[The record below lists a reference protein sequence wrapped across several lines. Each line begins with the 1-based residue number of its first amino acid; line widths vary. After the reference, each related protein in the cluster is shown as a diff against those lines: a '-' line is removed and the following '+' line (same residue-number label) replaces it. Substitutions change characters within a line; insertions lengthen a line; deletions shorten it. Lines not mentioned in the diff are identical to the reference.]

1 MRGTSGGRDKIRV
14 VPSSRRRTI
23 LSLITGFVLVL
34 TWNTAGC
41 ANLSR
46 SPMPPMRPVAG
57 AATSTIGPDA
67 YERSGRTPQLRLTL
81 PPATSPRPFPLVVA
95 LHSLANDGHEPQA
108 EWGID
113 ALAASAG
120 VAVAYPDGLD
130 TSWDAGTCCGQAAA
144 DHIDDVGWL
153 RALISDLEQ
162 HYPIDRHRVI
172 LVGFSN
178 GGMLA
183 YRYACEHAAEI
194 AGIAVVAA
202 SLQTTDC
209 TPAAPV
215 GVVAVHG
222 QLDERVPYDGTAW
235 SDALGTPLTSVEDS
249 LGPFRARADCPS
261 PPQPRDSVRTDVDGL
276 PTDDAAGGQPG
287 TTGVGVSTRDT
298 NDRPTAGAT
307 ATRQATPTATPTP
320 TPTPTA
326 ASASPAGSRYSATK
340 KETSCSSDKRVVE
353 FLLPGVAHGWPPSS
367 GPARFNTAAVLW
379 RLLAPMR
386 SHRAGPNL

>member
-1 MRGTSGGRDKIRV
+1 M
-14 VPSSRRRTI
+14 VPSSRRRTM

-34 TWNTAGC
+34 TWYLAGC
-41 ANLSR
+41 ATVSR
-46 SPMPPMRPVAG
+46 SHRTPITPVAG
-57 AATSTIGPDA
+57 AATPTIGPDA

-95 LHSLANDGHEPQA
+95 LHSLANDGREPQA
-108 EWGID
+108 KWGID

-130 TSWDAGTCCGQAAA
+130 KSWDAGTCCGQAAA
-144 DHIDDVGWL
+144 EHVDDVGWL
-153 RALISDLEQ
+153 RALISHLEQ

-183 YRYACEHAAEI
+183 YRYACEHPSEI

-202 SLQTTDC
+202 SRQITGC
-209 TPAAPV
+209 TPAAPI

-222 QLDERVPYDGTAW
+222 QLDERVPYEGTAW
-235 SDALGTPLTSVEDS
+235 SDVLGASLTSVEDS
-249 LGPFRARADCPS
+249 LKPFRARAGCPS
-261 PPQPRDSVRTDVDGL
+261 PPQPDDSVRTDADGV
-276 PTDDAAGGQPG
+276 PTEDAAGGQ
-287 TTGVGVSTRDT
+287 
-298 NDRPTAGAT
+298 
-307 ATRQATPTATPTP
+307 ATPTP
-320 TPTPTA
+320 TAPATA
-326 ASASPAGSRYSATK
+326 ASPAGGHYSATR
-340 KETSCSSDKRVVE
+340 KETSCSSDQRVVE

-367 GPARFNTAAVLW
+367 GPAQFNTAEVLW